1 MEKRGAILGRPIVPR
16 EHGAWAVLYGAFIAG
31 VGVAGQ
37 VTLPVGLF
45 FVAVTAAALG
55 NGPLTILVRPA
66 ASPTW
71 QADRGR
77 ALAWLAVYG
86 AIFGLAVLPL
96 FLAYRLTFLT
106 AFGMGA
112 ACFLLM
118 RAYLLRGRDDR
129 SLAGELL
136 GAAGLSM
143 VGPTAHAV
151 ATRAVAPVGALLWLL
166 LFLFFASGV
175 FYVRMRIR
183 GMLARRPG
191 ATPAHQTAGMECGG
205 AAAALRTT
213 AAQRTAYRSCLAY
226 HLVLLVALPLLAVLH
241 LVPWAILL
249 AFAPA
254 LWRAAAGLR
263 RQEGQLDLKRLGW
276 SEVAQTLVFLLLLV
290 AALRLPAALG

>member
-1 MEKRGAILGRPIVPR
+1 MENRGAILGRPIVPR

-112 ACFLLM
+112 ACFLLV

-129 SLAGELL
+129 SLTGELL

-143 VGPTAHAV
+143 VGPAAHAV
-151 ATRAVAPVGALLWLL
+151 ATRAVEPVGALLWLL

-191 ATPAHQTAGMECGG
+191 ATPAHQTAFW
-205 AAAALRTT
+205 
-213 AAQRTAYRSCLAY
+213 SCLAY

-290 AALRLPAALG
+290 AALRLPDPLG